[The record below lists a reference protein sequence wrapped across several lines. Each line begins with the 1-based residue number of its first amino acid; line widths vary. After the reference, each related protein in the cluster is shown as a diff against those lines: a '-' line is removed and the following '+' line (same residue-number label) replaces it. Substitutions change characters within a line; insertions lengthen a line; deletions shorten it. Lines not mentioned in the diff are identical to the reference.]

1 MKTND
6 KNKKTGK
13 VILAFSGGLDTS
25 FCVPYLKEKGYKV
38 ITVTIDSGGLS
49 LKEEKEIEHKSN
61 KLGAIKHY
69 FVDAKKYYF
78 DSMLQWIIKTNGLYE
93 GSYPNLVSSQR
104 YHLVEKCLEIA
115 KKEGAEYFAN
125 GNSGTG
131 NDQIRFI
138 ITAKILS
145 SDIKIIEPIKDIG
158 GDREDEKK
166 FLMKK
171 GFSVDTI
178 HKKYSVNVSLAGIS
192 YSGSEIDQN
201 LEPNEDIFQWVTGEK
216 VNKKVYFEIEF
227 IEGVPKKINQK
238 EMEGWEIVDYLNKN
252 VGKYGFGKGYYTGDC
267 MIGIK
272 GHLVFEAPGLLFL
285 ITAHKALEQYV
296 LTKSQICFSESV
308 SKEFTE
314 MIYNGKFYD
323 PHVKNLK
330 AFINSQQ
337 KPVSGT
343 VLMKVEYGNALAVSV
358 KTDNSLIDSKIA
370 VYAQS
375 KSWTKEEVNGFIKL
389 YGLQTIIASKKQYEK
404 GGFMYE

>member
-1 MKTND
+1 MKANEI
-6 KNKKTGK
+6 NKKKGK

-25 FCVPYLKEKGYKV
+25 FCVPYLKEKGFKV
-38 ITVTIDSGGLS
+38 ITVTVDSGGLS
-49 LKEEKEIEHKSN
+49 QKEKNEIEHKSN

-131 NDQIRFI
+131 NDQIRFN
-138 ITAKILS
+138 ITSKILNS
-145 SDIKIIEPIKDIG
+145 EIKIIEPIKDTG
-158 GDREDEKK
+158 GNRKEEKK

-171 GFSVDTI
+171 GFPVDAI
-178 HKKYSVNVSLAGIS
+178 HKKYSINVSLAGIS

-216 VNKKVYFEIEF
+216 VNEKVYFEIKF
-227 IEGVPKKINQK
+227 IEGVPKKLNQK
-238 EMEGWEIVDYLNKN
+238 EMEGWEIVDHLNKN

-296 LTKSQICFSESV
+296 LTKSQINFSEAV

-358 KTDNSLIDSKIA
+358 KTDNSLIDPKIA

-389 YGLQTIIASKKQYEK
+389 YGLQTIIASKKQDEK
-404 GGFMYE
+404 GGTLYE